1 MNLPF
6 FFAWRYLFAKKSHN
20 VINIISAISAVGM
33 ATGTAALI
41 IILSIYNGFDSLVRS
56 MMNDFDPDILISP
69 AEGKTFIPEGPVY
82 DWIYEQD
89 MVKNMSCVI
98 TENVFMNYDGKQGM
112 VTAKGVDWVFEEE
125 SPVRDHIRSGEFALH
140 RGDVPLAVTGS
151 GIAYRMGINPR
162 FLSPIELYFPARDK
176 NFSMTNPLASIEA
189 VNVWPSGI
197 FSISSEIDDKYVIV
211 PIDVMR
217 ELLEYSDE
225 VSGVEIRLRD
235 GHTQKDV
242 KAMVKEISERLGP
255 EYLVSDRFAQNK
267 SLYRMMKYEKL
278 SIFTILIFIVII
290 ITFNIFGSLTMLIIE
305 KRGDI
310 GTLKSMGMRDSTV
323 KRIFVLEGWMISLL
337 GLAAGLVLGI
347 GFSLLQQHFG
357 FIKMPGNFVVQAYPV
372 ILSAKDVIITAASV
386 AAVGW
391 IIAKLPAE
399 MMWRRKGL

>member
-69 AEGKTFIPEGPVY
+69 AEGKTFIPEGQVY

-290 ITFNIFGSLTMLIIE
+290 IAFNIFGSLTMLIIE

>member
-290 ITFNIFGSLTMLIIE
+290 IAFNIFGSLTMLIIE

-323 KRIFVLEGWMISLL
+323 KGIFVLEGWMISLL

>member
-189 VNVWPSGI
+189 VNIWPSGI

-290 ITFNIFGSLTMLIIE
+290 IAFNIFGSLTMLIIE